1 MIWTNLENSML
12 SQRSQTQ
19 KATHYMTP
27 CMGNVQ
33 KRQIQR
39 QKGDEGCHKAGGVGN
54 REWLPMGWVSLGNDG
69 NVLELNC
76 SDGCG
81 QLTCYYKQHM
91 LKWLKWW
98 ILLCDFISKKNL
110 LKKKTICWPL
120 SMSVEYYCSDPNHR
134 LWKRTSRVWTQAPH
148 VRAVCL
154 GWNYLITSQ
163 SFPYITCKYGT
174 NISCLRL

>member
-1 MIWTNLENSML
+1 MSRKGKSRDRKET
-12 SQRSQTQ
+12 RA
-19 KATHYMTP
+19 AT
-27 CMGNVQ
+27 
-33 KRQIQR
+33 RQ
-39 QKGDEGCHKAGGVGN
+39 E
-54 REWLPMGWVSLGNDG
+54 EWEIGSDCQWSGISLGNDG
-69 NVLELNC
+69 NVMELNC

-98 ILLCDFISKKNL
+98 ILLCDFISKKKIC

-120 SMSVEYYCSDPNHR
+120 SMSVEYYCSDHNHG
-134 LWKRTSRVWTQAPH
+134 LWKQTSWVWTQAPH

-154 GWNYLITSQ
+154 GWSYLITSQ
-163 SFPYITCKYGT
+163 SFPYITCKYGA

>member
-1 MIWTNLENSML
+1 MIWTNLENSIL

-110 LKKKTICWPL
+110 LKKKQFVDLYLCLWNITVVIPTTD
-120 SMSVEYYCSDPNHR
+120 SENGHPGFEPR
-134 LWKRTSRVWTQAPH
+134 LPM
-148 VRAVCL
+148 
-154 GWNYLITSQ
+154 
-163 SFPYITCKYGT
+163 
-174 NISCLRL
+174 